1 MGGIFCRGVAMR
13 FGGSETA
20 GRKWVKYEIKKG
32 WDDDKGVVGIYIH
45 KLKNLDGKQ
54 ATKGAS
60 PFDDFTIGGKSM
72 ASIVKAHNPAGATSK
87 EAYATVKDNIADWVE
102 EAIEIRG
109 KNRSCGADE
118 RLSGF
123 EEVRRPL
130 LAGAKAGRRC
140 SRPAFRLPKPH
151 NRKRPGGEPR
161 RVLGLL
167 QGGETADPPHG
178 KAQSGSQS
186 QITSG

>member
-1 MGGIFCRGVAMR
+1 MARKVFQSFHYKPDSHRVSQIREMGKIEGQTLLSANGWEEVKGRGESAIKKWIADEMSGKSCVVVLI
-13 FGGSETA
+13 GSETA

-32 WDDDKGVVGIYIH
+32 WDDGKGVVGIYIH

-87 EAYATVKDNIADWVE
+87 EAYATIKDNIADWVE

-109 KNRSCGADE
+109 KN
-118 RLSGF
+118 
-123 EEVRRPL
+123 
-130 LAGAKAGRRC
+130 
-140 SRPAFRLPKPH
+140 
-151 NRKRPGGEPR
+151 
-161 RVLGLL
+161 
-167 QGGETADPPHG
+167 
-178 KAQSGSQS
+178 
-186 QITSG
+186 